1 MTKLQKK
8 KFFEIDLPLI
18 GEKLEASGHVIT
30 DLNNKTIKIDL
41 ARKLKGKATDLIFN
55 IKVEDNK
62 AIGYPK
68 KLVVLP
74 SFISHIFHNGASYVE
89 DSFIS
94 KTKNSEVLIK
104 PFLITRKKVSRA
116 IRNNLRK
123 TAKEFILNYLKEK
136 TYLESARAIIFND
149 LQREM
154 YPKLKKI
161 YPLILCEIRVFET
174 KELSKADLELKQPLA
189 TENPMEE
196 KAELTQAEEYEAEQ
210 KKKLEE
216 QKAEPQEESIPK
228 EKKPRKNKKE

>member
-1 MTKLQKK
+1 MALKK
-8 KFFEIDLPLI
+8 KFVEVELEIINDTLPI
-18 GEKLEASGHVIT
+18 LENEESSAK
-30 DLNNKTIKIDL
+30 KTIKLDL
-41 ARKLKGKATDLIFN
+41 SRKLKGRG
-55 IKVEDNK
+55 VEVTFEIMKKDGK
-62 AIGYPK
+62 LVGYPK
-68 KLVVLP
+68 NIVLMKSYIQRMSRNRI
-74 SFISHIFHNGASYVE
+74 SFVE
-89 DSFIS
+89 DSFNASCKDIS
-94 KTKNSEVLIK
+94 VIAK